1 MLSETIVDSRAN
13 LSTKQACTK
22 KEIPYGKVTW
32 LGAERKKKSKNLV
45 NKVNPIYDNKP
56 VTITIPLD
64 DQDTQVLTYDTMA
77 NNTAVVDPNSF
88 TYSTTIWDNTVTF
101 NELINTG
108 EVEKMCTEYPALDRA
123 YRNFRQI
130 YDLVKA
136 DYKSKNKKA

>member
-1 MLSETIVDSRAN
+1 M
-13 LSTKQACTK
+13 
-22 KEIPYGKVTW
+22 
-32 LGAERKKKSKNLV
+32 
-45 NKVNPIYDNKP
+45 NKVNPIYDSKP

-64 DQDTQVLTYDTMA
+64 DQESQVLTYDTMA
-77 NNTAVVDPNSF
+77 NNTSLVDPDSF

-108 EVEKMCTEYPALDRA
+108 EVEKMAKEYPALDKA